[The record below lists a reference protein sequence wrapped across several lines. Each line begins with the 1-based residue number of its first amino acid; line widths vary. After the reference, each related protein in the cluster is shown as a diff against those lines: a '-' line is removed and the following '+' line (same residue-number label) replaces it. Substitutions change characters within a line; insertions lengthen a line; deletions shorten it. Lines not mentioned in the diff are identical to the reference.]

1 MPVADHDFT
10 RCSIRLPQSLYEKIE
25 AIAIANGAKINSR
38 SQRPQLSST
47 LIELIGIGLQY
58 YSQADCDV
66 SQDHS
71 NMIEGVT
78 EKDSEASISNQ
89 KQPRVEPFNQIL
101 ESQQQSQHR
110 IEQQL
115 MQIQASQQFAQADI
129 NYLYRLMSQLC
140 NGLNLS
146 ISSQEL
152 FDPLSQSIEDQ
163 PLAASLDQ
171 WTVNHQWLCANGCF
185 SQENFENWQ
194 NGEIRQD
201 RQGRYWRR
209 VELANVLGEFEIPA
223 DLVNSQIFY
232 VLEYNR

>member
-25 AIAIANGAKINSR
+25 AIAMANGAKIHSR
-38 SQRPQLSST
+38 SGRPQLSST
-47 LIELIGIGLQY
+47 LIELIGIGLQH
-58 YSQADCDV
+58 YSPAEHDV

-71 NMIEGVT
+71 NMIKGVK
-78 EKDSEASISNQ
+78 EKDSEVNISHQ
-89 KQPRVEPFNQIL
+89 KQSSVEPFHQML
-101 ESQQQSQHR
+101 ESQQQSPDR

-115 MQIQASQQFAQADI
+115 TQIQANQQFTQADI
-129 NYLYRLMSQLC
+129 NHLYQLMSQSC
-140 NGLNLS
+140 HCFNS
-146 ISSQEL
+146 SMSSQEL
-152 FDPLSQSIEDQ
+152 LDPLSQSLENK

-185 SQENFENWQ
+185 AQESFEDWK

-209 VELANVLGEFEIPA
+209 VELAHVLGLFKMPS